1 MVPRVCGADGLALMS
16 LPSDRNMP
24 IVRATW
30 SDARKAWLVAL
41 PGGIEM
47 AVPSAADVEPLVAR
61 HAPGTSVAFVNPNQ
75 PSPGIQPS
83 GA

>member
-1 MVPRVCGADGLALMS
+1 MT
-16 LPSDRNMP
+16 PSDRTMP

-47 AVPSAADVEPLVAR
+47 AVPQAADVEPLVAR

-75 PSPGIQPS
+75 PSPGTVRVA
-83 GA
+83 GASEGELRAQWGNR